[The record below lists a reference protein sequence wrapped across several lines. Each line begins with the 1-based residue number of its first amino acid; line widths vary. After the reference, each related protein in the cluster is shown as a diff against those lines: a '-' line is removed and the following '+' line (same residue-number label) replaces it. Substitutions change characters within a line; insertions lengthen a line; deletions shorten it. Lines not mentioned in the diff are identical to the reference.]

1 MLQQI
6 EGRQMYQ
13 PTGQTTQ
20 PKKTNWGKILGIG
33 CLIIVVILIILG
45 LVCYF
50 GGKKLLGVGIEAEFQ
65 EMKDEILANYER
77 GTLEYDDAKY
87 QLEMLLLL
95 HKQEKVSFMEYIDI
109 SEKYDMLKADGEI
122 DEYDAETLLEMI
134 VDFNEDNSSLLD

>member
-20 PKKTNWGKILGIG
+20 PKKTNWGKIL
-33 CLIIVVILIILG
+33 
-45 LVCYF
+45 
-50 GGKKLLGVGIEAEFQ
+50 GIEAEFQ